1 MPLYEYSCEK
11 CHSVVEKIQKF
22 SDPPLTVCEKC
33 GGPLVRLM
41 GKPALQFKGTGF
53 YITDYVKKGG
63 GESEGKSKGTES
75 TSIEGASA
83 SSTAAASASSSPAP
97 AAPAASSP
105 SPGAASNA

>member
-41 GKPALQFKGTGF
+41 GKPALQFKGSGF

-63 GESEGKSKGTES
+63 DSEGKSVSSDFKPAES
-75 TSIEGASA
+75 SSSSTPAPATSSA
-83 SSTAAASASSSPAP
+83 SSPPPPAATASTSGASSASA
-97 AAPAASSP
+97 
-105 SPGAASNA
+105 

>member
-11 CHSVVEKIQKF
+11 CHFVVEKIQKF

-63 GESEGKSKGTES
+63 ESEGKSKGTES
-75 TSIEGASA
+75 KSTEGAPSSA
-83 SSTAAASASSSPAP
+83 TPSAPPPAAATPATSAPSSGVASTA
-97 AAPAASSP
+97 
-105 SPGAASNA
+105 

>member
-63 GESEGKSKGTES
+63 ESEGKSKGTES
-75 TSIEGASA
+75 KSTEGTSS
-83 SSTAAASASSSPAP
+83 SSTPAAPASPPPAAS
-97 AAPAASSP
+97 PAASSP